1 MPSFLAYFAPLALL
15 LPAAISEDGGAVD
28 GEQAKLDPKRA
39 EQIAK
44 GAELSKV
51 SRDTILTPQSV
62 SIPIQQQ
69 VRIERRVIVRIA
81 PQSPRSRAN
90 LVADLPSRA
99 PSSKLVE
106 RKTGKCIPVSSIAG
120 VQTGSGSKL
129 LLYLRDRRVM
139 TVNLEKSC
147 RSRDFYSGFYV
158 EKNKDG
164 KLCVD
169 RDELHSR
176 SGAKC
181 EVERMRQL
189 VRVSQ

>member
-15 LPAAISEDGGAVD
+15 LPAAGSEGGGALD
-28 GEQAKLDPKRA
+28 GERANLDPKRV

-51 SRDTILTPQSV
+51 SRDTVLTPQSV

-120 VQTGSGSKL
+120 VQTSSGSKL

-139 TVNLEKSC
+139 TVKLEKSC

>member
-15 LPAAISEDGGAVD
+15 LPSGGADGGVLDKAN
-28 GEQAKLDPKRA
+28 QANLDPKRA

-44 GAELSKV
+44 GAKLSDAARENV
-51 SRDTILTPQSV
+51 LAPRPITL
-62 SIPIQQQ
+62 PIQQQ

-120 VQTGSGSKL
+120 VQTSSGSKL

-139 TVNLEKSC
+139 TVKLEKSC

>member
-15 LPAAISEDGGAVD
+15 LPAAGSDDGGALD
-28 GEQAKLDPKRA
+28 DDQANLDPKRA

-44 GAELSKV
+44 GANASKV
-51 SRDTILTPQSV
+51 SREIVLAPRSV
-62 SIPIQQQ
+62 SLPIQQQ

-120 VQTGSGSKL
+120 VQTSSGSKL
-129 LLYLRDRRVM
+129 LLYLRDRRVL
-139 TVNLEKSC
+139 TVKLEKSC

>member
-1 MPSFLAYFAPLALL
+1 MTSFFAYFAPLALL
-15 LPAAISEDGGAVD
+15 LPSVGGDDSVGAGSETAR
-28 GEQAKLDPKRA
+28 LDPKQV

-51 SRDTILTPQSV
+51 NRDGILAPHPV
-62 SIPIQQQ
+62 SLPVQQQ

-81 PQSPRSRAN
+81 PQSPRSRSN

-99 PSSKLVE
+99 PTSKFVE

-120 VQTGSGSKL
+120 VQTSSGSKL
-129 LLYLRDRRVM
+129 LLYLKDRRVL

-164 KLCVD
+164 KLCVK

-181 EVERMRQL
+181 EVSRMRQL
-189 VRVSQ
+189 VRVSK

>member
-15 LPAAISEDGGAVD
+15 LPVTGSDEGGTLVNERAN
-28 GEQAKLDPKRA
+28 LDPKRA

-51 SRDTILTPQSV
+51 SREIFLTPRSV
-62 SIPIQQQ
+62 SLPVQQQ

-81 PQSPRSRAN
+81 PQSRRSRAN
-90 LVADLPSRA
+90 LVADLPSQA

-120 VQTGSGSKL
+120 VQTSSGNKL
-129 LLYLRDRRVM
+129 FLYLKNRDVL
-139 TVNLEKSC
+139 TIKLEKSC

-158 EKNKDG
+158 EQNKDG

-169 RDELHSR
+169 RDKLHSR

-181 EVERMRQL
+181 EVERLRQL
-189 VRVSQ
+189 VSVSK